1 VPIESLSAASPE
13 LSTSGD
19 DQKTVAALA
28 NQTHYV
34 ESVADFII
42 SFSRA
47 IAKFNT
53 VTCKSLVYLVHRKV
67 QTPIE

>member
-19 DQKTVAALA
+19 DQKTVAAFA

-34 ESVADFII
+34 ESVADFFI

-53 VTCKSLVYLVHRKV
+53 VTNVNLLSISFIAKSKPL
-67 QTPIE
+67 